1 MAQYRELEAFA
12 QFASDLDAQT
22 RQAIERGKRTTEMLK
37 QPQYAPM
44 SVAHQV
50 MAILAVTEGYLDEVP
65 VERIAQW
72 ERAFGDYM
80 TSMHDALIHD
90 IETSKAVSDEVK
102 EQLVKVIKEFTK
114 DFWLKRMNKK
124 TVQRRIRSV
133 RNTRKITKAM
143 ELVAGAK
150 MRKATDAVL
159 ASRPYVEALR
169 GVVGSIAKQADVS
182 LHPLLRK
189 SEDRERVLV
198 ILIMSDRGLCGGYNV
213 QMTRQMRQFLAR
225 HAEGAAVDVITIGKR
240 AAHAARQ
247 LKLNVLEHY
256 TELGAD
262 PKVESLRPI
271 VRSIITGYADG
282 TFDDVFIG
290 YTDFQSAIRQMAVVA
305 AFLPL
310 SKMHEGFGSVG
321 EHLYDEEGASE
332 VW

>member
-1 MAQYRELEAFA
+1 
-12 QFASDLDAQT
+12 
-22 RQAIERGKRTTEMLK
+22 
-37 QPQYAPM
+37 
-44 SVAHQV
+44 
-50 MAILAVTEGYLDEVP
+50 
-65 VERIAQW
+65 
-72 ERAFGDYM
+72 
-80 TSMHDALIHD
+80 
-90 IETSKAVSDEVK
+90 
-102 EQLVKVIKEFTK
+102 
-114 DFWLKRMNKK
+114 MNKK

-189 SEDRERVLV
+189 SKDRERVLV
-198 ILIMSDRGLCGGYNV
+198 ILMMSDRGLCGGYNV
-213 QMTRQMRQFLAR
+213 QMSRQMRQFLTR
-225 HAEGAAVDVITIGKR
+225 HAEGATVDVITIGKR

-256 TELGAD
+256 AELGAD

-271 VRSIITGYADG
+271 VRSIITGYTDG

-290 YTDFQSAIRQMAVVA
+290 YTDFQSAIRQIPVVA
-305 AFLPL
+305 TFLPL

-321 EHLYDEEGASE
+321 AHLYDESARAQSGASE
-332 VW
+332 AAREYVFEPSVKQILDQALMRIIESMTYQALLEAVASEHAARMMAMRNATEAAGEMIDTLTLIYNKARQAGITQEIAEISGGAAALEG